1 MSPQIECH
9 SASKPPHGSHPTQT
23 NCWQLEKG
31 NTCNND
37 NPKAVTPPKKGNTT
51 HATMTPQKL
60 FLATLKGH
68 PNQVWQICNNDNDMS
83 DLQKLNPAKLPLPP
97 SLIFMNA
104 EQTLYNIAKL
114 R

>member
-1 MSPQIECH
+1 MTLSHTMSHKEYTSHVEAVFMSRQIECH
-9 SASKPPHGSHPTQT
+9 SASRGKPPHGSHPTQT

-60 FLATLKGH
+60 FLATPMKRTPQPGMADK
-68 PNQVWQICNNDNDMS
+68 QQ
-83 DLQKLNPAKLPLPP
+83 
-97 SLIFMNA
+97 
-104 EQTLYNIAKL
+104 
-114 R
+114 